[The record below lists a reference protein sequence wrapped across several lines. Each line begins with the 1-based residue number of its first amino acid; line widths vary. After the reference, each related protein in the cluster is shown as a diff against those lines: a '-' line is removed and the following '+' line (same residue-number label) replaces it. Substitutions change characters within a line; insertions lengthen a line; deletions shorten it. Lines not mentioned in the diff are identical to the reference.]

1 VGFKRDFGKTLQSA
15 ASSLTSH
22 LMGFFRR
29 HQYLLCFLAV
39 LVFCCVMVVRQF
51 MANQAAHV
59 QLREDFILLHD
70 QAAAPACAALYKTLI
85 ERLPSLND
93 RDLVD
98 DLERTSM
105 LVDPKA
111 PDRDD
116 LVWKY
121 YESVK
126 KELQNRSKARLHQA
140 VERAEKR

>member
-1 VGFKRDFGKTLQSA
+1 MR
-15 ASSLTSH
+15 
-22 LMGFFRR
+22 FFRR

-39 LVFCCVMVVRQF
+39 LVFSCVMVLRQF
-51 MANQAAHV
+51 MANQVAHV

-70 QAAAPACAALYKTLI
+70 QAAAPACAGIYKTLI
-85 ERLPSLND
+85 QALPSLSD

-126 KELQNRSKARLHQA
+126 KELQNRSEERLKHA
-140 VERAEKR
+140 VERA